1 MVGSVITESYGQGGR
16 EMRSTETITKGEETS
31 DRCAAIMDKNFACMV
46 LRYLQAYGK
55 SAAKNGCQ
63 FPRGSLSL

>member
-1 MVGSVITESYGQGGR
+1 
-16 EMRSTETITKGEETS
+16 MRSTETITKGEETC

-55 SAAKNGCQ
+55 SAAKNGCH
-63 FPRGSLSL
+63 FPRDSLSL